1 MKKLCSL
8 LLAVCLIIGI
18 YTPARAAEV
27 TDPAPPVESETVPP
41 PESEGAPV
49 VVGTLGEL
57 QAAIDAAED
66 GDTIALSQTIYING
80 ENLFSDKD
88 VTVICADGFS
98 SFNMVKI
105 TSGSIIG

>member
-57 QAAIDAAED
+57 QAAIDAAEV
-66 GDTIALSQTIYING
+66 GIPLLFRRQYISTGKIYFLIRMLPLSVQ
-80 ENLFSDKD
+80 
-88 VTVICADGFS
+88 
-98 SFNMVKI
+98 MVFLH
-105 TSGSIIG
+105 SIWLK